1 MISRLSAGRILICAA
16 GSMALVGC
24 MTANPR
30 TLYELSR
37 FDPLSADPADIAVAV
52 KTDRK
57 LHLRQGDV
65 VLRMAL
71 DSDDKSRA
79 FDERFVLSITRD
91 TGTANL
97 AGSLKETEHVL
108 SAAVAAGD
116 RERFRAVQ
124 ARARK
129 AREEKATG
137 GKGSMTVAISGGCKT
152 GPLEGEDVHVRSYM
166 RTETGGTYFPLTG
179 EMKLADVFKKAGVPV
194 ADISYCDGEGT
205 G

>member
-1 MISRLSAGRILICAA
+1 
-16 GSMALVGC
+16 

-37 FDPLSADPADIAVAV
+37 FDPLNADPADIAVAV

-65 VLRMAL
+65 VLRLAL

-129 AREEKATG
+129 AREEAESEQLRLLTPEAG
-137 GKGSMTVAISGGCKT
+137 AA
-152 GPLEGEDVHVRSYM
+152 LHDVGR
-166 RTETGGTYFPLTG
+166 
-179 EMKLADVFKKAGVPV
+179 AGVRRAV
-194 ADISYCDGEGT
+194 VEVVTVDADGAAGAQAGLTSRRRRRNACH
-205 G
+205 

>member
-1 MISRLSAGRILICAA
+1 
-16 GSMALVGC
+16 MALVGC
-24 MTANPR
+24 MAANPR

-37 FDPLSADPADIAVAV
+37 FDPLNADPADIAVAV

-79 FDERFVLSITRD
+79 FDERFVLAITRD

-108 SAAVAAGD
+108 RRRRAGD
-116 RERFRAVQ
+116 RNAPGPSGQ
-124 ARARK
+124 AAAGRRRPAEGIDVATRRSRPTARG
-129 AREEKATG
+129 RG
-137 GKGSMTVAISGGCKT
+137 
-152 GPLEGEDVHVRSYM
+152 LHVR
-166 RTETGGTYFPLTG
+166 R
-179 EMKLADVFKKAGVPV
+179 
-194 ADISYCDGEGT
+194 
-205 G
+205 